1 MGSFDLK
8 DDLYHN
14 FNFSNQPQNSLT
26 KKFINRLNQDLNDRR
41 EKHLHREVRLY
52 SDYEHNLVS
61 NDYFQLRFHP
71 KVIAGAKVACEKY
84 GSGSGASPLLSGFLP
99 CHQELLD
106 EILDWKQKSFGM
118 LFNSGFVANQAVLKH
133 LPGKNDLVLADRLIH
148 HSIAQALLQ
157 CPAKF
162 KRYSHLDMTELEVL
176 LQKNQEKYDT
186 IFLVTESVFSMDG
199 DFPDLKTLVALKN
212 KFPFILILDE
222 AHGTGVF
229 GENGGGLA
237 EEMNVLDEVDII
249 VGTLG
254 KALAS
259 MGSYVLANNPS
270 IIDYLTNE
278 AGEYIY
284 STFLPPS
291 QVGAALESIKI
302 IRTFDK
308 ERNELM
314 RLSKYF
320 REGLNQKSGA
330 IESPIVPVLIGDPQ
344 ETMKLRDMLLSNGI
358 LVGAVRP
365 PTVPANS
372 SRLRISLHSNIS
384 ETLVDKLV
392 KLLEPWKKN

>member
-1 MGSFDLK
+1 LK

-14 FNFSNQPQNSLT
+14 FKLSNHFLNSLT
-26 KKFINRLNQDLNDRR
+26 IKFFNRLNQDLNDRR
-41 EKHLHREVRLY
+41 EKHLHREVGLY
-52 SDYEHNLVS
+52 RDYKHNLIS

-71 KVIAGAKVACEKY
+71 KVIAGAKTACEKY

-106 EILDWKQKSFGM
+106 EILNWKQKSFGM

-133 LPGKNDLVLADRLIH
+133 LPGKNDFVLADRLIH
-148 HSIAQALLQ
+148 HSIAQALIQ

-162 KRYSHLDMTELEVL
+162 KRYSHLDMAELEVL
-176 LQKNQEKYDT
+176 LQKNYNNYDT
-186 IFLVTESVFSMDG
+186 IFVITESVFSMDG
-199 DFPDLKTLVALKN
+199 DYPDLKALVALK
-212 KFPFILILDE
+212 KKYPFILVVDE

-229 GENGGGLA
+229 GESGGGLA
-237 EEMNVLDEVDII
+237 EEMNVLDDVDIT

-259 MGSYVLANNPS
+259 MGAYVLANNPS
-270 IIDYLTNE
+270 IIDYLTNQ

-291 QVGAALESIKI
+291 QVGAALESIKLI
-302 IRTFDK
+302 KTFGEQRK
-308 ERNELM
+308 NLK

-320 REGLNQKSGA
+320 RVGLNQNSGG
-330 IESPIVPVLIGDPQ
+330 IESPIIPVLIGDPQ
-344 ETMKLRDMLLSNGI
+344 ETLDLRDKLLRNGF

-365 PTVPANS
+365 PTVPENS
-372 SRLRISLHSNIS
+372 SRLRISLHSKIN
-384 ETLVDKLV
+384 EALVDE
-392 KLLEPWKKN
+392 LLNLLDSWKKN

>member
-1 MGSFDLK
+1 M
-8 DDLYHN
+8 
-14 FNFSNQPQNSLT
+14 T
-26 KKFINRLNQDLNDRR
+26 KKFTNRLNQDLNDRR

-52 SDYEHNLVS
+52 NNYQHNLIS

-71 KVIAGAKVACEKY
+71 KVIAGAKIACEKH
-84 GSGSGASPLLSGFLP
+84 GSGSCASPLLSGFLS

-106 EILDWKQKSFGM
+106 EILNWKQKSSGM

-133 LPGKNDLVLADRLIH
+133 LPGKNDFVLADRLIH
-148 HSIAQALLQ
+148 HSLAQALVQ
-157 CPAKF
+157 SPAKF
-162 KRYSHLDMTELEVL
+162 KRYNHLDMADLETL
-176 LQKNQEKYDT
+176 LQKNHKKYDT
-186 IFLVTESVFSMDG
+186 IFVVTESVFSMDG
-199 DFPDLKTLVALKN
+199 DYPDLKTLVALKK
-212 KFPFILILDE
+212 KFPFILLLDE

-229 GENGGGLA
+229 GEHGGGLA

-259 MGSYVLANNPS
+259 MGAYVLTNNPS

-291 QVGAALESIKI
+291 QVGAALESIKLI
-302 IRTFDK
+302 KTFDEQRK
-308 ERNELM
+308 NLRS
-314 RLSKYF
+314 LSKYF
-320 REGLNQKSGA
+320 REGLNQNSEEM
-330 IESPIVPVLIGDPQ
+330 ESPIIPVLIGDPQ
-344 ETMKLRDMLLSNGI
+344 ETIELRDQLLSKGI

-372 SRLRISLHSNIS
+372 SRLRISLHSKIN
-384 ETLVDKLV
+384 EALVDELL
-392 KLLEPWKKN
+392 KLLDPWKKN